1 MAPRPS
7 PNHINVEENMQVLE
21 DKIKRLKEKGE
32 KIVNETLWNE
42 GGKLIGDSAK
52 GLIHPSGRRWKGKA
66 TASTNTKPFTQRKG
80 NLEITL
86 TTKYKYH
93 YLYFPD
99 DGSDTDRHAGE
110 QHFML
115 RGLNNSSGEITQ
127 RCLAKLT
134 AEIEK

>member
-1 MAPRPS
+1 MP
-7 PNHINVEENMQVLE
+7 PNQLSVEDNLQVLE
-21 DKIKRLKEKGE
+21 NKITQLKEKGE
-32 KIVNETLWNE
+32 EIVNETLWNE
-42 GGKLIGDSAK
+42 GGKLIGDNAK

-66 TASTNTKPFTQRKG
+66 TASTSTEPFTQRKS
-80 NLEITL
+80 NLAITVV
-86 TTKYKYH
+86 TKNKYH

-99 DGSDTDRHAGE
+99 DGSNTKKHAGE